1 MDYEEALQEALTAI
15 NAQSAQQEMAANI
28 EAGNA
33 AYGELKDTAET
44 NRSIEKQRLAQRMA
58 DLGLGGTA
66 QPLSVSNNYMMAGRS
81 DIGDIS
87 AQNQNYT
94 DVQNAMIK
102 QADANAAAQAAQVTA
117 AMNAAEDAS
126 ELDEQM
132 NKFDRYYR
140 MYMAKKITASQFKKV
155 TGMDVRG
162 WARKRREQPK
172 WTDEVVMPQLKN
184 AADHAWF
191 NDTVSYINN
200 YANTNVKN
208 GRMSKQAAAKWAIN
222 YFKNS
227 AKVYGIK

>member
-66 QPLSVSNNYMMAGRS
+66 QPLSVSNNYMMAGKS

-140 MYMAKKITASQFKKV
+140 MYMAKKITANQFKKV

-162 WARKRREQPK
+162 WGAKKKKDNRPINGLYDYLNYSVDQGKMSPNEALAIWMRHNG
-172 WTDEVVMPQLKN
+172 EVVTPATFSPGKG
-184 AADHAWF
+184 W
-191 NDTVSYINN
+191 
-200 YANTNVKN
+200 NTK
-208 GRMSKQAAAKWAIN
+208 
-222 YFKNS
+222 
-227 AKVYGIK
+227 